1 MVQGTSSHAGKS
13 TFVAALCRILKQ
25 EGYRV
30 APFKSQNMSL
40 NSAITADG
48 FEIGR
53 AQMLQAQA
61 AGIVATPDMNPVL
74 LKPQGEKDSQVVV
87 LGKSTEVHDVRSYYS
102 DSMRSLLWPQVTAAL
117 SRLTAANDIVVIE
130 GAGSPAEINLQERDI
145 ANMKVAVHA
154 QSPVILV
161 GDIERGGVFASLYG
175 TVELLTPEEKSLVKG
190 FVINKFRGD
199 PSLLEPGPQ
208 MLEDRTGIPT
218 LGILPY
224 FRDINLPE
232 EDSLGSSPNLDLS
245 SGSESQLEI
254 AIIRFPQIANSDDF
268 DPLRKDP
275 RLRVKLVSTG
285 SLASADL
292 IILPGSETPI
302 SDLRWLH
309 DSGMGQQII
318 NAHNNGIPVVGIG
331 GGAQMLG
338 ARIVVRTSGSDI
350 NDSHNGSQYNDSHGG
365 YLQALNLMN
374 YSVQEPEQRFA
385 RHIST
390 SIKIDSWDHA
400 TDHILTACEGM
411 PIEGYEIDPVLPF
424 PFAVE
429 KWVLATTVH
438 GLFHNPVFTAQFLKN
453 VARKRGVTLK
463 EPAFSRSSID
473 SELDKLAAFVRSNI
487 DIDRL
492 LEVVFQP
499 VTCSSTLPLP
509 DAPTHAGAHSG
520 TRP

>member
-40 NSAITADG
+40 NSAVTAEG

-74 LKPQGEKDSQVVV
+74 LKPQGEKASQVVV

-117 SRLTAANDIVVIE
+117 GRLTAANDIVVIE

-175 TVELLTPEEKSLVKG
+175 TVELLTAEEKSLVKG

-199 PSLLEPGPQ
+199 PSLLDPGPQ

-232 EDSLGSSPNLDLS
+232 EDSLGSSPNLDLNT
-245 SGSESQLEI
+245 GSESQLEI
-254 AIIRFPQIANSDDF
+254 AIIRFPQITNSDDF

-292 IILPGSETPI
+292 IILPGSETPV

-318 NAHNNGIPVVGIG
+318 DAHNKGVPVAGIG

-338 ARIVVRTSGSDI
+338 VGIGIHASVSAGTSGSD
-350 NDSHNGSQYNDSHGG
+350 NRDGSDSQGG
-365 YLQALNLMN
+365 CLHALNLMN
-374 YSVQEPEQRFA
+374 FRVQEPEQRLA

-390 SIKIDSWDHA
+390 FIKTDNGAHDSDN
-400 TDHILTACEGM
+400 ILSGCKGM
-411 PIEGYEIDPVLPF
+411 QIEGYEIDPALPF
-424 PFAVE
+424 PFASE
-429 KWVLATTVH
+429 GWVLATTVH
-438 GLFHNPVFTAQFLKN
+438 GLFHNPAFTAQFLKN
-453 VARKRGVTLK
+453 VAWKRGVTLS

-492 LEVVFQP
+492 LEIVLQP
-499 VTCSSTLPLP
+499 ISCSSTVPVP
-509 DAPTHAGAHSG
+509 D
-520 TRP
+520 TRS